1 MMNKTLDLLKFSA
14 AMACAAIL
22 AFGSATHADTF
33 TGLGDGTSWEDPA
46 NWLAGVVPLN
56 NSSPIIIFADHNVE
70 FDADTWAALTASGN
84 LQNATEHRI
93 ARLLMGDTT
102 AGAANGT
109 HSLTMDQGAGNTV
122 RATNGTSAVFGSR
135 PGKFSTLNLVSGITN
150 IEAGRFRVGQ
160 GADSSATINLNGGEL
175 ILGRGGLELASIDGS
190 GGDGTL
196 NIFGGRFLT
205 RNDVEIF
212 NGGVFNVE
220 GSVASEIGIGTEG
233 STDGRWVQ
241 EVGGVL
247 RLGFDAGG
255 VTTIL
260 IDENDGVPGTGGDG
274 TATFAAGSILDLV
287 NLGGFNTTGFVTV
300 MTAEGGITGAPTLS
314 PASVAAGWQMQ
325 IVGNDLQV
333 QSPGGVGPVL
343 KGDVNLDGGVTFLDI
358 NPFILLLASNGFQAE
373 ADCDCDGDLDFL
385 DIQPFINI
393 LANAP

>member
-1 MMNKTLDLLKFSA
+1 M
-14 AMACAAIL
+14 
-22 AFGSATHADTF
+22 
-33 TGLGDGTSWEDPA
+33 
-46 NWLAGVVPLN
+46 
-56 NSSPIIIFADHNVE
+56 
-70 FDADTWAALTASGN
+70 
-84 LQNATEHRI
+84 
-93 ARLLMGDTT
+93 
-102 AGAANGT
+102 
-109 HSLTMDQGAGNTV
+109 
-122 RATNGTSAVFGSR
+122 
-135 PGKFSTLNLVSGITN
+135 
-150 IEAGRFRVGQ
+150 GQ

-260 IDENDGVPGTGGDG
+260 IDENDGFPGTGGDG
-274 TATFAAGSILDLV
+274 IATFVAGSILDLV
-287 NLGGFNTTGFVTV
+287 DLGGFNTTGFVTV
-300 MTAEGGITGAPTLS
+300 MTAEGGIVGAPTLS
-314 PASVAAGWQMQ
+314 ASSVAAGWQMQ
-325 IVGNDLQV
+325 IVGNQLQV
-333 QSPGGVGPVL
+333 QLNGGSVL

-393 LANAP
+393 LANAPYCLLYTSPSPRDRG